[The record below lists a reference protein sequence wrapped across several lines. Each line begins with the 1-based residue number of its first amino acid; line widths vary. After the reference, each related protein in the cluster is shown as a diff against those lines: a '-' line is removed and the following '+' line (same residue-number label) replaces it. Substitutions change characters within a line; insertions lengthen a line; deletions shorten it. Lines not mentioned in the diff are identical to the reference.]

1 MRVRPSTAVAGDDL
15 ALLVRAV
22 PILVALT
29 FLFSLPLPPQLLF
42 PFPFS
47 LLLPPAL

>member
-29 FLFSLPLPPQLLF
+29 FPLPPPLLF